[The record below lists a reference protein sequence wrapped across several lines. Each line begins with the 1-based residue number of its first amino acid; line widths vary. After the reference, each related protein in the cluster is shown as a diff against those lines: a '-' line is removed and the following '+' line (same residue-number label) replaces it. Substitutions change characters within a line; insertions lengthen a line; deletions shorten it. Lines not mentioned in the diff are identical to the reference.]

1 MRAAPSNHI
10 TFMKMESKGV
20 NVTASGDSDA
30 PVPAVGGGRT
40 HQVSSSIEYAPNAGV
55 LRQAPAANHGV
66 GTATAGS
73 GGDQA
78 TPTGEIAGRSLATV
92 CLDSGTILTTANS
105 LDASPKI
112 SILERLRC
120 ASKGGSTRVGQG
132 WVTPYSCMSNKRKL
146 TTNTEYYATKKMKQT
161 TDDDIDKP
169 NGLVLKVWKLNE
181 TPTFSLDTKTSPRV
195 YSSNNASTTTES
207 IDIDSAESDNDG
219 PSLYDVPPRDLNEK
233 KKNPPSYDS
242 FLTATTWYSGD
253 TINAYLS
260 LIASRSQGKV
270 HYLNTDFMEALSRR
284 GYAGVKR
291 WIKIDIHSLKLLLV
305 PMHVNGNHW
314 TMTVVDV
321 PEKTITFFDSL
332 NSYNGPYP
340 SLFRQFLI
348 EWEIENYGYS
358 SQWTLRY
365 GKAVQQRNGYD
376 CGPLSLE
383 LAEKMSR
390 DDGTPINPLAMPYV
404 RLRHKYELEAGTLF
418 QF

>member
-1 MRAAPSNHI
+1 MYRN
-10 TFMKMESKGV
+10 TV
-20 NVTASGDSDA
+20 
-30 PVPAVGGGRT
+30 
-40 HQVSSSIEYAPNAGV
+40 
-55 LRQAPAANHGV
+55 
-66 GTATAGS
+66 
-73 GGDQA
+73 
-78 TPTGEIAGRSLATV
+78 LATDRSKTTNARV
-92 CLDSGTILTTANS
+92 PYNVKILTVNPNGSSADKIATKPKYIANT
-105 LDASPKI
+105 DTITI
-112 SILERLRC
+112 SKPSATGLIKNKRNGTTDCDFTFTKMKRL
-120 ASKGGSTRVGQG
+120 S

-270 HYLNTDFMEALSRR
+270 HYLITDFMKALSRR

-305 PMHVNGNHW
+305 PMHVNDNHW